1 MSVTK
6 VIGDLDEAVRTYD
19 DFEERT
25 ANDSL
30 WGLVEIFDEDRYKPH
45 PVVGQWGLKEALMKN
60 DLLCTILGGP
70 PVSSFQKR

>member
-30 WGLVEIFDEDRYKPH
+30 WGLVEIFDEGYRS
-45 PVVGQWGLKEALMKN
+45 VG
-60 DLLCTILGGP
+60 
-70 PVSSFQKR
+70 FKRSTDEK